1 MRTAT
6 VCSLSPVIRRHPVKT
21 LVVLL
26 LVMVAALTLA
36 YVKRTTV
43 PVPPTTQPKPGE
55 SLVVVGLGGLSWDD
69 VSAEDTPILWG
80 LLRDGSAAS
89 VSVKSLRLT
98 TCPTDGWAT
107 VSAGEAAGPDTTE
120 SRPQCTPLPSVA
132 GDATRGYRVIGFD
145 ALALASREAEFRAQL
160 GLLGDSFAADKTC
173 IQAVGPGAGLAAAT
187 SDGKVAK
194 YSPFQATTLV
204 SDLAQCPVSIV
215 DVGGIGSSDPN
226 PTRHLEKIN
235 GIERRIELV
244 MDAMPN
250 GADLVVV
257 GLADRD
263 QMERLRLLTA
273 SGPHY
278 APGLLASASTRL
290 VGVAQLSDITATILQ
305 RGGVEPLS
313 AIGGRALSVL
323 PSANNSEST
332 AAAKLTVLTDIDT
345 KADAMH
351 DVVAP
356 FLLIWLVGTALA
368 MLVLW
373 LVMRRARPWNRR
385 FTRARVLRLVRL
397 VGLVSAAMPAA
408 TFLANLVPWWRWSTN
423 TFVLVA
429 LLLVLVLAIS
439 SVLTLACLEGP
450 WSSSALGPLAAMSA
464 ITAGVIGIDL
474 LTGSLLQI
482 SSIFGL
488 QPLVGGRFYGMGN
501 VAFALYAAAVLLLC
515 AALAHALVRRNA
527 PRLAVFAVVV
537 VGGVALA
544 VDVLP
549 AWGADFGGPIAL
561 VPALGFLLMGVMGWR
576 TSVRNV
582 SVVLVVAG
590 LVVGLVCYLD
600 WRRPESER
608 SHPGRFLQTVID
620 GGAWDV
626 MSRKLW
632 ANISLA
638 VHLPVLLVIVLV
650 LMVLAVMIVLHPGV
664 LGTEPLRRLL
674 EEAPLMRRGLQSVI
688 IMAVIGFLTND
699 SGAAIPPVAAIF
711 TVPLVVSAVMHFLS
725 IEARNAPVR
734 RRRDRHHI

>member
-1 MRTAT
+1 M
-6 VCSLSPVIRRHPVKT
+6 IRRHPVKT

-36 YVKRTTV
+36 YVNRTTV
-43 PVPPTTQPKPGE
+43 PVPPTSQPKPGE

-120 SRPQCTPLPSVA
+120 SRPQCTPLPPVA
-132 GDATRGYRVIGFD
+132 GDATTGYRVIGFD
-145 ALALASREAEFRAQL
+145 ALATASREAEFRAQL
-160 GLLGDSFAADKTC
+160 GLLGDSFAAAKTC

-215 DVGGIGSSDPN
+215 DVGGISSTDPD

-250 GADLVVV
+250 GADLVVA

-263 QMERLRLLTA
+263 QQERLRLLTA

-278 APGLLASASTRL
+278 APGLLASASTRM
-290 VGVAQLSDITATILQ
+290 VGIAQLSDITATILQ
-305 RGGVEPLS
+305 RGGVEPQA
-313 AIGGRALSVL
+313 AIGGRALSVV

-423 TFVLVA
+423 TVVLVA
-429 LLLVLVLAIS
+429 VLLVLVLAIS
-439 SVLTLACLEGP
+439 SVLTLACLQGP

-474 LTGSLLQI
+474 LTGSHLQI

-515 AALAHALVRRNA
+515 AAIAHALVRRDS

-537 VGGVALA
+537 IGGVALA

-582 SVVLVVAG
+582 SLVLVVAG

-632 ANISLA
+632 ANVSLA
-638 VHLPVLLVIVLV
+638 VHLPVLLLV
-650 LMVLAVMIVLHPGV
+650 VVALLVVVVMIVLRPGI

-674 EEAPLMRRGLQSVI
+674 EEAPLMRRGLLSVI
-688 IMAVIGFLTND
+688 VMAVIGFLTND

>member
-313 AIGGRALSVL
+313 AIGGRALSVV

-711 TVPLVVSAVMHFLS
+711 TGPLVVSAVMHFLS

>member
-1 MRTAT
+1 M
-6 VCSLSPVIRRHPVKT
+6 IRRHPVKT

-26 LVMVAALTLA
+26 LVLVAALTLA

-55 SLVVVGLGGLSWDD
+55 SLVVVGLGGLAWDD

-107 VSAGEAAGPDTTE
+107 VSAGEAAGPDTSE
-120 SRPQCTPLPSVA
+120 ARPQCSPLPAITGSPEA
-132 GDATRGYRVIGFD
+132 GFRVTGFD
-145 ALALASREAEFRAQL
+145 ALATASREAEFRAQL
-160 GLLGDSFAADKTC
+160 GLLGASFSAGKTC
-173 IQAVGPGAGLAAAT
+173 IQAIGPGAGLAAAT
-187 SDGKVAK
+187 PDGKVAK

-215 DVGGIGSSDPN
+215 DVGGIDTTDPD
-226 PTRHLEKIN
+226 PTRHLERVN
-235 GIERRIELV
+235 GIERRIQLV

-250 GADLVVV
+250 GADLVVA

-263 QMERLRLLTA
+263 QQERLRLLTA

-290 VGVAQLSDITATILQ
+290 TGVAQLSDITATILQ
-305 RGGVEPLS
+305 RGGVEPTA
-313 AIGGRALSVL
+313 AIGGRALSVV

-332 AAAKLTVLTDIDT
+332 AASKLTVLTDIDT

-351 DVVAP
+351 RIVAP
-356 FLLIWLVGTALA
+356 FLVIWLVGTALL

-373 LVMRRARPWNRR
+373 LILRRSRPWNRR

-397 VGLVSAAMPAA
+397 IGLVSAAMPAA

-423 TFVLVA
+423 TVVLTGM
-429 LLLVLVLAIS
+429 LLVLVLVIS
-439 SVLTLACLEGP
+439 AVLSLACLEGP

-474 LTGSLLQI
+474 LTGSHLQI

-515 AALAHALVRRNA
+515 AALAHALVRRDA

-582 SVVLVVAG
+582 SIVLLVAG

-632 ANISLA
+632 ANLSLA
-638 VHLPVLLVIVLV
+638 VHLPVLLAIVVALMVVVVLV
-650 LMVLAVMIVLHPGV
+650 VLRPGIF
-664 LGTEPLRRLL
+664 GTEPLRRLL
-674 EEAPLMRRGLQSVI
+674 EEAPIMRRGLLSVI
-688 IMAVIGFLTND
+688 VMAVIGFLTND

-725 IEARNAPVR
+725 IEARKAPVR
-734 RRRDRHHI
+734 RRRDRHHL

>member
-1 MRTAT
+1 M
-6 VCSLSPVIRRHPVKT
+6 IRRHPVKT

-43 PVPPTTQPKPGE
+43 PVPPTSQPKPGE

-132 GDATRGYRVIGFD
+132 GDATTGYRVIGFD
-145 ALALASREAEFRAQL
+145 ALAAASREAEFRAQL
-160 GLLGDSFAADKTC
+160 GLLGDSFAAAKTC

-187 SDGKVAK
+187 GDGKVAK

-215 DVGGIGSSDPN
+215 DVGGISSTDPN
-226 PTRHLEKIN
+226 PTRHLEQIN

-250 GADLVVV
+250 GADLVVA

-263 QMERLRLLTA
+263 QQERLRLLTA

-278 APGLLASASTRL
+278 APGLLASASTRM
-290 VGVAQLSDITATILQ
+290 VGIAQLSDITATILQ
-305 RGGVEPLS
+305 RGGVEPQA
-313 AIGGRALSVL
+313 AIGGRALSVV

-368 MLVLW
+368 MGVLW

-423 TFVLVA
+423 TVVLVA
-429 LLLVLVLAIS
+429 VLLVLVLAIS
-439 SVLTLACLEGP
+439 SVLTLACLQGP

-474 LTGSLLQI
+474 LTGSHLQI

-515 AALAHALVRRNA
+515 AAIAHALVRRDS

-537 VGGVALA
+537 IGGVALA

-582 SVVLVVAG
+582 SIVLLVAG

-632 ANISLA
+632 ANVSLA
-638 VHLPVLLVIVLV
+638 VHLPVLLLV
-650 LMVLAVMIVLHPGV
+650 VVALMVVVVMIVLRPGI

-674 EEAPLMRRGLQSVI
+674 EEAPLMRRGLLSVI
-688 IMAVIGFLTND
+688 VMAVIGFLTND

>member
-1 MRTAT
+1 M
-6 VCSLSPVIRRHPVKT
+6 IRRHPVKT

-26 LVMVAALTLA
+26 LALVAALTLA
-36 YVKRTTV
+36 YAGRTTV
-43 PVPPTTQPKPGE
+43 PVPPTAQPQPGQ

-69 VSAEDTPILWG
+69 VSAKDTPILWG

-107 VSAGEAAGPDTTE
+107 VSAGEAAGPDTAE
-120 SRPQCTPLPSVA
+120 ARPQCSPLPSVT
-132 GDATRGYRVIGFD
+132 GDAAFGFRVSGFS
-145 ALALASREAEFRAQL
+145 ALATASREAEFRARL
-160 GLLGDSFAADKTC
+160 GLLGDSFAAQKTC
-173 IQAVGPGAGLAAAT
+173 IQAIGPGAALAAAT
-187 SDGKVAK
+187 SDGTVAK
-194 YSPFQATTLV
+194 YKPFQATTLV

-215 DVGGIGSSDPN
+215 DVGGIDRTDPN
-226 PTRHLEKIN
+226 PTRHLERIN
-235 GIERRIELV
+235 GLERRIEFV
-244 MDAMPN
+244 MDAMPS
-250 GADLVVV
+250 GADLVVA

-263 QMERLRLLTA
+263 QQERLRLLTA

-278 APGLLASASTRL
+278 GPGLLASASTRL
-290 VGVAQLSDITATILQ
+290 TGVAQLSDITATILQ
-305 RGGVEPLS
+305 RAGVEAKS
-313 AIGGRALSVL
+313 EIGGRALGVV

-332 AAAKLTVLTDIDT
+332 AASKLTALTDIDT

-351 DVVAP
+351 RIVAP
-356 FLLIWLVGTALA
+356 FLILWLAGTVLA

-373 LVMRRARPWNRR
+373 LVVRRARPWNRR
-385 FTRARVLRLVRL
+385 FTRARVLRLARL
-397 VGLVSAAMPAA
+397 VGLVAAAMPAA
-408 TFLANLVPWWRWSTN
+408 TFLANLLPWWRASTN
-423 TFVLVA
+423 TVALVA
-429 LLLVLVLAIS
+429 MLLVLVLVIS
-439 SVLTLACLEGP
+439 ALLSLSCLKGP

-474 LTGSLLQI
+474 LTGSRLQI

-527 PRLAVFAVVV
+527 PRLAVLAVVT

-561 VPALGFLLMGVMGWR
+561 VPALGFLLMGVVGWR

-582 SVVLVVAG
+582 SVVLLVAG

-600 WRRPESER
+600 WRRPEAER
-608 SHPGRFLQTVID
+608 SHPGRFLQTVLD

-626 MSRKLW
+626 VSRKLW
-632 ANISLA
+632 ANVSLS
-638 VHLPVLLVIVLV
+638 VHLPVLLVLVVALMVVAVIIVLR
-650 LMVLAVMIVLHPGV
+650 PGTF
-664 LGTEPLRRLL
+664 GTEPLRRLL
-674 EEAPLMRRGLQSVI
+674 EEAPIMRRGLLSVI
-688 IMAVIGFLTND
+688 VMAVIGFLTND

-734 RRRDRHHI
+734 RRRDRHL

>member
-1 MRTAT
+1 M
-6 VCSLSPVIRRHPVKT
+6 
-21 LVVLL
+21 
-26 LVMVAALTLA
+26 
-36 YVKRTTV
+36 
-43 PVPPTTQPKPGE
+43 PPTTQPQPGQ

-69 VSAEDTPILWG
+69 VSAEDTPTLWG

-120 SRPQCTPLPSVA
+120 ARPQCSPLPSVA
-132 GDATRGYRVIGFD
+132 GDAASGFRVSGFG
-145 ALALASREAEFRAQL
+145 ALATASREAEFRAQL
-160 GLLGDSFAADKTC
+160 GLLGDSFAAQKTC
-173 IQAVGPGAGLAAAT
+173 IQAVGPGAALAAAT

-215 DVGGIGSSDPN
+215 DVGGIDATDPD
-226 PTRHLEKIN
+226 PTRHLERIN
-235 GIERRIELV
+235 GLERRIEFV
-244 MDAMPN
+244 MDAMPS
-250 GADLVVV
+250 GADLVVA

-263 QMERLRLLTA
+263 QQERLRLLTA

-278 APGLLASASTRL
+278 GPGLLASASTRL
-290 VGVAQLSDITATILQ
+290 TGVAQLSDITATILQ
-305 RGGVEPLS
+305 RGGVEAKS
-313 AIGGRALSVL
+313 EIGGRALSVV

-332 AAAKLTVLTDIDT
+332 AASKLTG
-345 KADAMH
+345 AHRHRHQGRRDAPH
-351 DVVAP
+351 RRALPHPLARRHRPRHARPVAGRPTGPTVEPAVHPGARAAPGAARGARLGGDARRHLPGEPRAVVAG
-356 FLLIWLVGTALA
+356 VDEH
-368 MLVLW
+368 
-373 LVMRRARPWNRR
+373 RRARRDAPRP
-385 FTRARVLRLVRL
+385 RARR
-397 VGLVSAAMPAA
+397 SARCSA
-408 TFLANLVPWWRWSTN
+408 
-423 TFVLVA
+423 
-429 LLLVLVLAIS
+429 
-439 SVLTLACLEGP
+439 LACLKGP

-474 LTGSLLQI
+474 LTGSRLQI

-515 AALAHALVRRNA
+515 AALAHALVRRDA

-561 VPALGFLLMGVMGWR
+561 VPALGFLLMGVVGWR

-582 SVVLVVAG
+582 SIVLLVAG

-600 WRRPESER
+600 WRRPEAER

-632 ANISLA
+632 ANVSLS
-638 VHLPVLLVIVLV
+638 VHLPVLLVLVVALMVVAVIIVLR
-650 LMVLAVMIVLHPGV
+650 PGTF
-664 LGTEPLRRLL
+664 GTEPLRRLL
-674 EEAPLMRRGLQSVI
+674 EEAPIMRRGLLSVI
-688 IMAVIGFLTND
+688 VMAVIGFLTND

-734 RRRDRHHI
+734 RRRDRHL

>member
-1 MRTAT
+1 
-6 VCSLSPVIRRHPVKT
+6 VIRRHPVKT

-43 PVPPTTQPKPGE
+43 PVPPTSQPKPGE

-132 GDATRGYRVIGFD
+132 GDATTGYRVIGFD
-145 ALALASREAEFRAQL
+145 ALAAASREAEFRAQL
-160 GLLGDSFAADKTC
+160 GLLGDSFAAAKTC

-187 SDGKVAK
+187 GDGKVAK

-215 DVGGIGSSDPN
+215 DVGGISSTDPN
-226 PTRHLEKIN
+226 PTRHLEQIN

-250 GADLVVV
+250 GADLVVA

-263 QMERLRLLTA
+263 QQERLRLLTA

-278 APGLLASASTRL
+278 APGLLASASTRM
-290 VGVAQLSDITATILQ
+290 VGIAQLSDITATILQ
-305 RGGVEPLS
+305 RGGVEPQA
-313 AIGGRALSVL
+313 AIGGRALSVV

-368 MLVLW
+368 MVVLW

-423 TFVLVA
+423 TVVLVA
-429 LLLVLVLAIS
+429 VLLVLVLAIS
-439 SVLTLACLEGP
+439 SVLTLACLQGP

-474 LTGSLLQI
+474 LTGSHLQI

-515 AALAHALVRRNA
+515 AAIAHALVRRDS

-537 VGGVALA
+537 IGGVALA

-582 SVVLVVAG
+582 SIVLLVAG

-632 ANISLA
+632 ANVSLS
-638 VHLPVLLVIVLV
+638 VHLPVLLLV
-650 LMVLAVMIVLHPGV
+650 VVALMVVVVMIVLRPGI

-674 EEAPLMRRGLQSVI
+674 EEAPLMRRGLLSVI
-688 IMAVIGFLTND
+688 VMAVIGFLTND

>member
-1 MRTAT
+1 M
-6 VCSLSPVIRRHPVKT
+6 IRRHPVKT

-43 PVPPTTQPKPGE
+43 PVPPTTQPEPGE

-120 SRPQCTPLPSVA
+120 SRPQCTPLPPVA
-132 GDATRGYRVIGFD
+132 GDATAGYRVIGFD
-145 ALALASREAEFRAQL
+145 ALAAASREAEFRAQL
-160 GLLGDSFAADKTC
+160 GLLGDSFAAAKTC

-215 DVGGIGSSDPN
+215 DVGGISSTDPN

-250 GADLVVV
+250 GADLVVA

-263 QMERLRLLTA
+263 QQERLRLLTA

-278 APGLLASASTRL
+278 APGLLASASTRM
-290 VGVAQLSDITATILQ
+290 VGIAQLSDITATILQ
-305 RGGVEPLS
+305 RGGVEPQA
-313 AIGGRALSVL
+313 AIGGRALSVV

-423 TFVLVA
+423 TVVLVA

-439 SVLTLACLEGP
+439 SVLTLACLQGP

-474 LTGSLLQI
+474 LTGSHLQI

-515 AALAHALVRRNA
+515 AALAHALVRRDA

-582 SVVLVVAG
+582 SIVLAVAG

-600 WRRPESER
+600 WRRPESDR

-632 ANISLA
+632 ANVTLA
-638 VHLPVLLVIVLV
+638 VHLPVLLVIVV
-650 LMVLAVMIVLHPGV
+650 ALMVVVVMIVLRPGI

-674 EEAPLMRRGLQSVI
+674 EEAPLMRRGLLSVI

>member
-1 MRTAT
+1 M
-6 VCSLSPVIRRHPVKT
+6 IRRHPVKT

-26 LVMVAALTLA
+26 LVMVAGLSLA
-36 YVKRTTV
+36 YVNRTTV

-69 VSAEDTPILWG
+69 VSAKDTPTLWG

-107 VSAGEAAGPDTTE
+107 VSAGEAAGPDTSE
-120 SRPQCTPLPSVA
+120 ARPSCASLPSVA
-132 GDATRGYRVIGFD
+132 GDATSGGRVIGFD
-145 ALALASREAEFRAQL
+145 ELATASREAEFRARL
-160 GLLGDSFAADKTC
+160 GLLGDSFAAGKTC
-173 IQAVGPGAGLAAAT
+173 IQAIGPGAGLAAAT

-194 YSPFQATTLV
+194 YSLFQATTLV

-215 DVGGIGSSDPN
+215 DVGGLDATDPDR
-226 PTRHLEKIN
+226 TRHIEKIN
-235 GIERRIELV
+235 SIERRVEQVI
-244 MDAMPN
+244 DAMPN
-250 GADLVVV
+250 GADLLVV

-263 QMERLRLLTA
+263 QQERLRLLTA

-278 APGLLASASTRL
+278 GPGLLASASTRL
-290 VGVAQLSDITATILQ
+290 TGVAQLSDVTATILQ
-305 RGGVEPLS
+305 RGGVNPVA
-313 AIGGRALSVL
+313 AIGGRALSVV

-332 AAAKLTVLTDIDT
+332 AASKLTVLTDIDT

-351 DVVAP
+351 RIVAP
-356 FLLIWLVGTALA
+356 FLVIWLAGTALA
-368 MLVLW
+368 LLVLW
-373 LVMRRARPWNRR
+373 VVVRRARPWNRR
-385 FTRARVLRLVRL
+385 LTRARVLRMVRL
-397 VGLVSAAMPAA
+397 VGLLSAAMPAA
-408 TFLANLVPWWRWSTN
+408 TFLANLIPWWRWSTD
-423 TFVLVA
+423 TIVLAVMLFVLVFVISA
-429 LLLVLVLAIS
+429 AITLV
-439 SVLTLACLEGP
+439 CLRGP

-464 ITAGVIGIDL
+464 VTAGVIGVDL
-474 LTGSLLQI
+474 LTGSHLQI

-501 VAFALYAAAVLLLC
+501 VAFALYAAAVLMLC

-527 PRLAVFAVVV
+527 PRLAVFAMVV

-576 TSVRNV
+576 TSARNV
-582 SVVLVVAG
+582 LIVLVAAG

-626 MSRKLW
+626 MSRKFL
-632 ANISLA
+632 ANVSLA
-638 VHLPVLLVIVLV
+638 IHLPVLLFLSAVLMAVVVVIVWR
-650 LMVLAVMIVLHPGV
+650 PGA
-664 LGTEPLRRLL
+664 LGTEPLKRLL
-674 EEAPLMRRGLQSVI
+674 AEAPLMHRGLWSI
-688 IMAVIGFLTND
+688 IVMAAIGFLTND

-734 RRRDRHHI
+734 RRRDRHHL

>member
-1 MRTAT
+1 M
-6 VCSLSPVIRRHPVKT
+6 IRRHPVKT

-43 PVPPTTQPKPGE
+43 PVPPTTAPKPGE

-80 LLRDGSAAS
+80 LLRDGSAGS

-120 SRPQCTPLPSVA
+120 SRPQCTPLPPVA
-132 GDATRGYRVIGFD
+132 GDATTGYRVIGFD
-145 ALALASREAEFRAQL
+145 ALAAASREAEFRAQL

-215 DVGGIGSSDPN
+215 DVGGIDSTDPN

-250 GADLVVV
+250 GADLVVA

-263 QMERLRLLTA
+263 QQERLRLLTA

-305 RGGVEPLS
+305 RGGVEPQS
-313 AIGGRALSVL
+313 AIGGRALSVV

-368 MLVLW
+368 MVVLW

-385 FTRARVLRLVRL
+385 FTRARVLRMVRL

-429 LLLVLVLAIS
+429 VLFVLVLAIS
-439 SVLTLACLEGP
+439 SALTLGCLKGP

-464 ITAGVIGIDL
+464 VTAGVIGTDL
-474 LTGSLLQI
+474 LTGSHLQI

-515 AALAHALVRRNA
+515 AAIAHALVRRDS

-537 VGGVALA
+537 IGGVALA

-561 VPALGFLLMGVMGWR
+561 VPALGFLLMGVMGWK

-582 SVVLVVAG
+582 SIVFLVAG

-626 MSRKLW
+626 MSRKLG

-638 VHLPVLLVIVLV
+638 LHLPVLLVIVVV
-650 LMVLAVMIVLHPGV
+650 LMVLAVMIVLRPGI

-674 EEAPLMRRGLQSVI
+674 EEAPLMRRGLLSVI
-688 IMAVIGFLTND
+688 VMAVIGFLTND

>member
-1 MRTAT
+1 M
-6 VCSLSPVIRRHPVKT
+6 IRRHPVKT

-26 LVMVAALTLA
+26 LVLVAALTLA

-107 VSAGEAAGPDTTE
+107 VSAGEAAGPDTSE
-120 SRPQCTPLPSVA
+120 ARPQCAPLPTIA
-132 GDATRGYRVIGFD
+132 GSAQAGFRVIGFD
-145 ALALASREAEFRAQL
+145 ALATASREAEFRAQL
-160 GLLGDSFAADKTC
+160 GLLGDSFAAAKTC
-173 IQAVGPGAGLAAAT
+173 IQAIGPGAGLAAAT

-194 YSPFQATTLV
+194 YSPFQATTLLA
-204 SDLAQCPVSIV
+204 DLAQCPVSIV
-215 DVGGIGSSDPN
+215 DVGGISSTDPD
-226 PTRHLEKIN
+226 PTRHLEQIN

-250 GADLVVV
+250 GADLVVA

-263 QMERLRLLTA
+263 QQERLRLLTA

-278 APGLLASASTRL
+278 APGLLASASTRM
-290 VGVAQLSDITATILQ
+290 VGIAQLSDITATVLQ
-305 RGGVEPLS
+305 RGGVEPQA
-313 AIGGRALSVL
+313 AIGGRALSVV

-356 FLLIWLVGTALA
+356 FLIIWLVGTALT

-373 LVMRRARPWNRR
+373 VILRRSRPWNRR
-385 FTRARVLRLVRL
+385 FTRARVLRMVRL
-397 VGLVSAAMPAA
+397 IGLVSAAMPAA

-423 TFVLVA
+423 TVVLVA
-429 LLLVLVLAIS
+429 VLLALVLVIS
-439 SVLTLACLEGP
+439 SVLTLACLKGP

-474 LTGSLLQI
+474 LTGSHLQI

-515 AALAHALVRRNA
+515 AALAHALVRRDS

-582 SVVLVVAG
+582 SIVLLVAG

-632 ANISLA
+632 ANVSLS
-638 VHLPVLLVIVLV
+638 VHLPVLLAIVVALMVVFVLV
-650 LMVLAVMIVLHPGV
+650 VLRPGIF
-664 LGTEPLRRLL
+664 GTEPLRRLL
-674 EEAPLMRRGLQSVI
+674 EEAPLMRRGLLSVI
-688 IMAVIGFLTND
+688 VMAVIGFLTND

-725 IEARNAPVR
+725 IEARKAPVR
-734 RRRDRHHI
+734 RRRDRHHL

>member
-1 MRTAT
+1 M
-6 VCSLSPVIRRHPVKT
+6 IRRHPVKT

-43 PVPPTTQPKPGE
+43 PVPPTSQPKPGE

-120 SRPQCTPLPSVA
+120 SRPQCTPLPPVA
-132 GDATRGYRVIGFD
+132 GDATTGYRVIGFD
-145 ALALASREAEFRAQL
+145 ALAAASREAEFRAQL
-160 GLLGDSFAADKTC
+160 GLLGDSFAAAKTC

-187 SDGKVAK
+187 GDGKVAK

-215 DVGGIGSSDPN
+215 DVGGISSTDPN
-226 PTRHLEKIN
+226 PTRHLEQIN

-250 GADLVVV
+250 GADLVVA

-263 QMERLRLLTA
+263 QQERLRLLTA

-278 APGLLASASTRL
+278 APGLLASASTRM
-290 VGVAQLSDITATILQ
+290 VGIAQLSDITATILQ
-305 RGGVEPLS
+305 RGGVEPQA
-313 AIGGRALSVL
+313 AIGGRALSVV

-423 TFVLVA
+423 TVVLVA
-429 LLLVLVLAIS
+429 VLLVLVLAIS
-439 SVLTLACLEGP
+439 SVLTLACLQGP

-474 LTGSLLQI
+474 LTGSHLQI

-515 AALAHALVRRNA
+515 AAIAHALVRRDS

-537 VGGVALA
+537 IGGVALA

-582 SVVLVVAG
+582 SIVLLVAG

-632 ANISLA
+632 ANVSLA
-638 VHLPVLLVIVLV
+638 VHLPVLLLV
-650 LMVLAVMIVLHPGV
+650 VVALMVVVVMIVLRPGI

-674 EEAPLMRRGLQSVI
+674 EEAPLMRRGLLSVI
-688 IMAVIGFLTND
+688 VMAVIGFLTND

>member
-1 MRTAT
+1 
-6 VCSLSPVIRRHPVKT
+6 VIRRHPVKT

-26 LVMVAALTLA
+26 LVMVAGLSLA
-36 YVKRTTV
+36 YVNRTTV
-43 PVPPTTQPKPGE
+43 PVPSTTQPKPGE

-69 VSAEDTPILWG
+69 VSAKDTPTLWG

-107 VSAGEAAGPDTTE
+107 VAAGEAAGPDT
-120 SRPQCTPLPSVA
+120 SDARPTCLSLPSVT
-132 GDATRGYRVIGFD
+132 GDAASGFRVIGYD
-145 ALALASREAEFRAQL
+145 ELARASREAEFRAQL
-160 GLLGDSFAADKTC
+160 GMLGDSFAKARTC

-215 DVGGIGSSDPN
+215 DVGSIDATDPDH
-226 PTRHLEKIN
+226 TRHVEKIN
-235 GIERRIELV
+235 GIERRLEQVI
-244 MDAMPN
+244 DAMPN
-250 GADLVVV
+250 GADLLVV

-263 QMERLRLLTA
+263 QQERLRLLTA
-273 SGPHY
+273 TGPHY
-278 APGLLASASTRL
+278 GPGLLASASTRL
-290 VGVAQLSDITATILQ
+290 NGVAQLSDITATILQ
-305 RGGVEPLS
+305 RGGVDPVA
-313 AIGGRALSVL
+313 AIGGRALSVV

-332 AAAKLTVLTDIDT
+332 AASKLTVLTDIDT

-351 DVVAP
+351 RIVAP
-356 FLLIWLVGTALA
+356 FLLIWLAGTALA
-368 MLVLW
+368 LLVLW
-373 LVMRRARPWNRR
+373 VVMRRARPWNRR

-397 VGLVSAAMPAA
+397 VGLLSAAMPAA
-408 TFLANLVPWWRWSTN
+408 TFLANLVPWWRWSTD
-423 TFVLVA
+423 TILLAVM
-429 LLLVLVLAIS
+429 LLVLVLLISAAI
-439 SVLTLACLEGP
+439 TLVCLRGP

-464 ITAGVIGIDL
+464 VTAGVIGIDL
-474 LTGSLLQI
+474 LSGSHLQI

-501 VAFALYAAAVLLLC
+501 VAFALYAAAVLMLC

-527 PRLAVFAVVV
+527 PRLAVFAMVV

-576 TSVRNV
+576 TSARNV
-582 SVVLVVAG
+582 LLVLLAAG

-626 MSRKLW
+626 MSRKFL
-632 ANISLA
+632 ANVSLA
-638 VHLPVLLVIVLV
+638 VHLPVLLAVAALLLAIVFVVV
-650 LMVLAVMIVLHPGV
+650 LRPGAF
-664 LGTEPLRRLL
+664 GTEPLKRLL
-674 EEAPLMRRGLQSVI
+674 AEAPLMHRGLWAI
-688 IMAVIGFLTND
+688 IVMAVIGFLTND

>member
-1 MRTAT
+1 
-6 VCSLSPVIRRHPVKT
+6 VIRRHPVKT

-36 YVKRTTV
+36 YVNRPMV
-43 PVPPTTQPKPGE
+43 PVPPTSQPKPGE

-120 SRPQCTPLPSVA
+120 SRPQCTPLPPVA
-132 GDATRGYRVIGFD
+132 GDATTGYRVVGFD
-145 ALALASREAEFRAQL
+145 ALATASREAEFRAQL
-160 GLLGDSFAADKTC
+160 GLLGDSFAAAKTC

-187 SDGKVAK
+187 GDGKVAK

-215 DVGGIGSSDPN
+215 DVGGIGSTDPD

-250 GADLVVV
+250 GADLVVA

-263 QMERLRLLTA
+263 QQERLRLLTA

-278 APGLLASASTRL
+278 APGLLASASTRML
-290 VGVAQLSDITATILQ
+290 GIAQLSDITATILQ
-305 RGGVEPLS
+305 RGGVEPKA
-313 AIGGRALSVL
+313 AIGGRALSVV

-368 MLVLW
+368 MFVLW
-373 LVMRRARPWNRR
+373 LVLHRSRPWNRR

-423 TFVLVA
+423 TVVLVIV
-429 LLLVLVLAIS
+429 LLVLVLAIGS
-439 SVLTLACLEGP
+439 ALSLACLRGP

-464 ITAGVIGIDL
+464 VTAGVIGIDL
-474 LTGSLLQI
+474 LTGSHLQI

-515 AALAHALVRRNA
+515 AALAHALVRRDA
-527 PRLAVFAVVV
+527 PRLAVVAVVV

-582 SVVLVVAG
+582 SIVLLVAA

-632 ANISLA
+632 ANISLS
-638 VHLPVLLVIVLV
+638 VHLPLLLLVVVGLLV
-650 LMVLAVMIVLHPGV
+650 VVVMIVLRPGI

-674 EEAPLMRRGLQSVI
+674 EEAPLMRRGLLSVI
-688 IMAVIGFLTND
+688 VMAVIGFLTND

-711 TVPLVVSAVMHFLS
+711 TVPLVVSAVMHFLA

-734 RRRDRHHI
+734 RRRDRHHL

>member
-1 MRTAT
+1 M
-6 VCSLSPVIRRHPVKT
+6 IRRHPVKT

-43 PVPPTTQPKPGE
+43 PVPPTSQPKPGE

-132 GDATRGYRVIGFD
+132 GDATTGYRVIGFD
-145 ALALASREAEFRAQL
+145 ALAAASREAEFRAQL
-160 GLLGDSFAADKTC
+160 GLLGDSFAAAKTC

-187 SDGKVAK
+187 GDGKVAK

-215 DVGGIGSSDPN
+215 DVGGISSTDPN
-226 PTRHLEKIN
+226 PTRHLEQIN

-250 GADLVVV
+250 GADLVVA

-263 QMERLRLLTA
+263 QQERLRLLTA

-278 APGLLASASTRL
+278 APGLLASASTRM
-290 VGVAQLSDITATILQ
+290 VGIAQLSDITATILQ
-305 RGGVEPLS
+305 RGGVEPQA
-313 AIGGRALSVL
+313 AIGGRALSVV

-368 MLVLW
+368 MVVLW

-423 TFVLVA
+423 TVVLVA
-429 LLLVLVLAIS
+429 VLLVLVLAIS
-439 SVLTLACLEGP
+439 SVLTLACLQGP

-474 LTGSLLQI
+474 LTGSHLQI

-515 AALAHALVRRNA
+515 AAIAHALVRRDS

-537 VGGVALA
+537 IGGVALA

-582 SVVLVVAG
+582 SIVLLVAG

-632 ANISLA
+632 ANVSLS
-638 VHLPVLLVIVLV
+638 VHLPVLLLV
-650 LMVLAVMIVLHPGV
+650 VVALMVVVVMIVLRPGI

-674 EEAPLMRRGLQSVI
+674 EEAPLMRRGLLSVI
-688 IMAVIGFLTND
+688 VMAVIGFLTND

>member
-1 MRTAT
+1 
-6 VCSLSPVIRRHPVKT
+6 
-21 LVVLL
+21 
-26 LVMVAALTLA
+26 MVAALTLA

-43 PVPPTTQPKPGE
+43 PVPPTSQPKPGE
-55 SLVVVGLGGLSWDD
+55 SLVVVGLGGLSWDA

-80 LLRDGSAAS
+80 LLRDGSSAS

-120 SRPQCTPLPSVA
+120 ARPQCSPLPSVT
-132 GDATRGYRVIGFD
+132 GDAASGFRVGGFG
-145 ALALASREAEFRAQL
+145 ALATASREAEFRAQL
-160 GLLGDSFAADKTC
+160 GLLGNSFAARKTC
-173 IQAVGPGAGLAAAT
+173 IQAIGPGAALAAAT

-215 DVGGIGSSDPN
+215 DVGGIDTTDPD
-226 PTRHLEKIN
+226 PTRHLERIN
-235 GIERRIELV
+235 GLERRIEFV
-244 MDAMPN
+244 MDAMPS
-250 GADLVVV
+250 GADLVVA

-263 QMERLRLLTA
+263 QQERLRLLTA

-278 APGLLASASTRL
+278 GPGLLASASTRL
-290 VGVAQLSDITATILQ
+290 TGVAQLSDITATILQ
-305 RGGVEPLS
+305 RGGVEPKS
-313 AIGGRALSVL
+313 EIGGRALSVV
-323 PSANNSEST
+323 PSANNSESS
-332 AAAKLTVLTDIDT
+332 AASKLTALTDIDT

-351 DVVAP
+351 RIVAP
-356 FLLIWLVGTALA
+356 FLILWLAGTVVA
-368 MLVLW
+368 MLVL
-373 LVMRRARPWNRR
+373 
-385 FTRARVLRLVRL
+385 
-397 VGLVSAAMPAA
+397 
-408 TFLANLVPWWRWSTN
+408 
-423 TFVLVA
+423 
-429 LLLVLVLAIS
+429 LVLVVSALLA
-439 SVLTLACLEGP
+439 LACLKGP

-474 LTGSLLQI
+474 LTGSRLQI

-515 AALAHALVRRNA
+515 AAIAHALVRRDS
-527 PRLAVFAVVV
+527 PRLAVVVI
-537 VGGVALA
+537 GGVALA

-576 TSVRNV
+576 TSVRNL
-582 SVVLVVAG
+582 SIVLLVAG

-638 VHLPVLLVIVLV
+638 VHLPVLLVIVVV
-650 LMVLAVMIVLHPGV
+650 LMVLAVMIVLRPGI

-674 EEAPLMRRGLQSVI
+674 EEAPLMRRGLLSVI
-688 IMAVIGFLTND
+688 VMAVIGFLTND
-699 SGAAIPPVAAIF
+699 SGAAIPPVAPIF

>member
-1 MRTAT
+1 M
-6 VCSLSPVIRRHPVKT
+6 IRRHPVKT

-26 LVMVAALTLA
+26 LVMVAGLSLA
-36 YVKRTTV
+36 YANRTTV
-43 PVPPTTQPKPGE
+43 AVPPTTQPKPGE

-69 VSAEDTPILWG
+69 VSPEDTPTLWG

-107 VSAGEAAGPDTTE
+107 VSAGEAAGPDTSE
-120 SRPQCTPLPSVA
+120 SRPTCAPLPSVA
-132 GDATRGYRVIGFD
+132 GDAASGYRVIGFD
-145 ALALASREAEFRAQL
+145 ELATASREAEFRARL
-160 GLLGDSFAADKTC
+160 GMLGDSFAAGKTC
-173 IQAVGPGAGLAAAT
+173 IQAIGPGAGLAAAT

-194 YSPFQATTLV
+194 FAQFQTTTLV

-215 DVGGIGSSDPN
+215 DVGGISASDPDR
-226 PTRHLEKIN
+226 TRHIEKIN
-235 GIERRIELV
+235 GVERRIDQV
-244 MDAMPN
+244 IDAMPN
-250 GADLVVV
+250 GADLLVV

-263 QMERLRLLTA
+263 QQERLRLLAAT
-273 SGPHY
+273 GPHY
-278 APGLLASASTRL
+278 GPGLLASASTRL
-290 VGVAQLSDITATILQ
+290 TGVAQLSDITATILQ
-305 RGGVEPLS
+305 RGGVDPTA
-313 AIGGRALSVL
+313 AIGGRALSVV

-332 AAAKLTVLTDIDT
+332 AASKLTVLTDIDT

-351 DVVAP
+351 RIVAP
-356 FLLIWLVGTALA
+356 FLIIWLAGTALA
-368 MLVLW
+368 LLVLW

-385 FTRARVLRLVRL
+385 FTRARVLRMVRL
-397 VGLVSAAMPAA
+397 VGLLAAAMPAA
-408 TFLANLVPWWRWSTN
+408 TFLANLVPWWRWSTD
-423 TFVLVA
+423 TTLLVIMLFVLV
-429 LLLVLVLAIS
+429 LVIS
-439 SVLTLACLEGP
+439 AGITLACLQGP
-450 WSSSALGPLAAMSA
+450 WSSSALGPLGAMSA
-464 ITAGVIGIDL
+464 VTAGVIAIDL
-474 LTGSLLQI
+474 LTGSHLQI

-576 TSVRNV
+576 TSVR
-582 SVVLVVAG
+582 SVAIVLLAAG

-600 WRRPESER
+600 WRRPESDR

-626 MSRKLW
+626 MSRKFM
-632 ANISLA
+632 ANVSLA
-638 VHLPVLLVIVLV
+638 IHMPVLLAIVVALLAVVVLV
-650 LMVLAVMIVLHPGV
+650 VVRPGV

-674 EEAPLMRRGLQSVI
+674 EEAPLMHRGLLSVI
-688 IMAVIGFLTND
+688 VMAAIGFLTND

-711 TVPLVVSAVMHFLS
+711 TVPLVLSAVMHFLS

>member
-1 MRTAT
+1 M
-6 VCSLSPVIRRHPVKT
+6 IRRHPVKT

-43 PVPPTTQPKPGE
+43 PVPPTSQPKPGE

-132 GDATRGYRVIGFD
+132 GDATTGYRVIGFD
-145 ALALASREAEFRAQL
+145 ALAAASREAEFRAQL
-160 GLLGDSFAADKTC
+160 GLLGDSFAAAKTC

-187 SDGKVAK
+187 GDGKVAK

-215 DVGGIGSSDPN
+215 DVGGISSTDPN
-226 PTRHLEKIN
+226 PTRHLEQIN

-250 GADLVVV
+250 GADLVVA

-263 QMERLRLLTA
+263 QQERLRLLTA

-278 APGLLASASTRL
+278 APGLLASASTRM
-290 VGVAQLSDITATILQ
+290 VGIAQLSDITATILQ
-305 RGGVEPLS
+305 RGGVEPQA
-313 AIGGRALSVL
+313 AIGGRALSVV

-368 MLVLW
+368 MVVLW

-423 TFVLVA
+423 TVVLVA
-429 LLLVLVLAIS
+429 VLLVLVLAIS
-439 SVLTLACLEGP
+439 SVLTLACLQGP

-474 LTGSLLQI
+474 LTGSHLQI

-515 AALAHALVRRNA
+515 AAIAHALVRRDS

-537 VGGVALA
+537 IGGVALA

-582 SVVLVVAG
+582 SIVLLVAG

-632 ANISLA
+632 ANVSLA
-638 VHLPVLLVIVLV
+638 VHLPVLLLV
-650 LMVLAVMIVLHPGV
+650 VVALMVVVVMIVLRPGI

-674 EEAPLMRRGLQSVI
+674 EEAPLMRRGLLSVI
-688 IMAVIGFLTND
+688 VMAVIGFLTND

>member
-1 MRTAT
+1 
-6 VCSLSPVIRRHPVKT
+6 VIRRHPVKT

-26 LVMVAALTLA
+26 LVLVAALTLA

-107 VSAGEAAGPDTTE
+107 VSAGEAAGPDTSE
-120 SRPQCTPLPSVA
+120 ARPQCAPLPTIA
-132 GDATRGYRVIGFD
+132 GSAQAGFRVIGFD
-145 ALALASREAEFRAQL
+145 ALATASREAEFRAQL
-160 GLLGDSFAADKTC
+160 GLLGDSFAAAKTC
-173 IQAVGPGAGLAAAT
+173 IQAIGPGAGLAAAT

-204 SDLAQCPVSIV
+204 ADLAQCPVSIV
-215 DVGGIGSSDPN
+215 DVGGISSTDPN
-226 PTRHLEKIN
+226 PTRHLEQIN

-250 GADLVVV
+250 GADLVVA

-263 QMERLRLLTA
+263 QQERLRLLTA

-278 APGLLASASTRL
+278 APGLLASASTRM
-290 VGVAQLSDITATILQ
+290 VGIAQLSDITATVLQ
-305 RGGVEPLS
+305 RGGVEPQA
-313 AIGGRALSVL
+313 AIGGRALSVV

-356 FLLIWLVGTALA
+356 FLIIWLVGTALT

-373 LVMRRARPWNRR
+373 VILRRSRPWNRR
-385 FTRARVLRLVRL
+385 FTRARVLRMVRL
-397 VGLVSAAMPAA
+397 IGLVSAAMPAA

-423 TFVLVA
+423 TVVLVA
-429 LLLVLVLAIS
+429 VLLALVLVIS
-439 SVLTLACLEGP
+439 SVLTLACLKGP

-474 LTGSLLQI
+474 LTGSHLQI

-515 AALAHALVRRNA
+515 AALAHALVRRDS

-582 SVVLVVAG
+582 SIVLLVAG

-632 ANISLA
+632 ANVSLS
-638 VHLPVLLVIVLV
+638 VHLPVLLAIVV
-650 LMVLAVMIVLHPGV
+650 ALMVLFVLVVLRPGIF
-664 LGTEPLRRLL
+664 GTEPLRRLL
-674 EEAPLMRRGLQSVI
+674 EEAPLMRRGLLSVI
-688 IMAVIGFLTND
+688 VMAVIGFLTND

-725 IEARNAPVR
+725 IEARKAPVR
-734 RRRDRHHI
+734 RRRDRHHL

>member
-1 MRTAT
+1 M
-6 VCSLSPVIRRHPVKT
+6 IRRHPVKT

-26 LVMVAALTLA
+26 LVMVAGLSLA
-36 YVKRTTV
+36 YVNRTTV

-69 VSAEDTPILWG
+69 VSAKDTPTLWG

-107 VSAGEAAGPDTTE
+107 VSAGEAAGPDTSE
-120 SRPQCTPLPSVA
+120 ARPSCASLPSVA
-132 GDATRGYRVIGFD
+132 GDATSGFRVIGFD
-145 ALALASREAEFRAQL
+145 DLATASREAEFRARL
-160 GLLGDSFAADKTC
+160 GMLGDSFAAAKTC

-194 YSPFQATTLV
+194 YSLFQATTLV

-215 DVGGIGSSDPN
+215 DVGSIDATDPDR
-226 PTRHLEKIN
+226 TRHIEKIN
-235 GIERRIELV
+235 GIERRLEQVI
-244 MDAMPN
+244 DAMPN
-250 GADLVVV
+250 GADLLVV

-263 QMERLRLLTA
+263 QQERLRLLTA

-278 APGLLASASTRL
+278 GPGLLASASTRL
-290 VGVAQLSDITATILQ
+290 TGVAQLSDITATILQ
-305 RGGVEPLS
+305 RGGVNPVA
-313 AIGGRALSVL
+313 AIGGRALSVS

-332 AAAKLTVLTDIDT
+332 AASKLTVLTDIDT

-351 DVVAP
+351 RIVAP
-356 FLLIWLVGTALA
+356 FLVIWLAGTALA
-368 MLVLW
+368 LLVLW
-373 LVMRRARPWNRR
+373 VVVRRARPWNRR
-385 FTRARVLRLVRL
+385 LTRARVLRMVRL
-397 VGLVSAAMPAA
+397 VGLLSAAMPAA
-408 TFLANLVPWWRWSTN
+408 TFLANLIPWWRWSTD
-423 TFVLVA
+423 TIVLAVMLFVLVFLISA
-429 LLLVLVLAIS
+429 AITLV
-439 SVLTLACLEGP
+439 CLRGP

-464 ITAGVIGIDL
+464 VTAGVIGVDL
-474 LTGSLLQI
+474 LTGSHLQI

-501 VAFALYAAAVLLLC
+501 VAFALYAAAVLMLC

-527 PRLAVFAVVV
+527 PRLAVFAMVV

-576 TSVRNV
+576 TSARNV
-582 SVVLVVAG
+582 LIVLVAAG

-626 MSRKLW
+626 MSRKFL
-632 ANISLA
+632 ANVSLA
-638 VHLPVLLVIVLV
+638 IHLPVLLVLAALLLAIVV
-650 LMVLAVMIVLHPGV
+650 VVVKRPGAF
-664 LGTEPLRRLL
+664 GTEPLKRLL
-674 EEAPLMRRGLQSVI
+674 DEAPLMHRGLWSI
-688 IMAVIGFLTND
+688 IVMAVIGFLTND

-711 TVPLVVSAVMHFLS
+711 TVPLVVSAVMHFLA
-725 IEARNAPVR
+725 IEARKAPVR
-734 RRRDRHHI
+734 RRRDRHHL

>member
-1 MRTAT
+1 
-6 VCSLSPVIRRHPVKT
+6 VIRRHPVKT

-26 LVMVAALTLA
+26 LVLVAALTLA

-107 VSAGEAAGPDTTE
+107 VSAGEAAGPDTSE
-120 SRPQCTPLPSVA
+120 ARPQCAPLPTIA
-132 GDATRGYRVIGFD
+132 GSAQAGFRVIGFD
-145 ALALASREAEFRAQL
+145 ALATASREAEFRAQL
-160 GLLGDSFAADKTC
+160 GLLGDSFAAAKTC
-173 IQAVGPGAGLAAAT
+173 IQAIGPGAGLAAAT

-194 YSPFQATTLV
+194 YSPFQATTLLA
-204 SDLAQCPVSIV
+204 DLAQCPVSIV
-215 DVGGIGSSDPN
+215 DVGGISSTDPN
-226 PTRHLEKIN
+226 PTRHLEQIN

-250 GADLVVV
+250 GADLVVA

-263 QMERLRLLTA
+263 QQERLRLLTA

-278 APGLLASASTRL
+278 APGLLASASTRM
-290 VGVAQLSDITATILQ
+290 VGIAQLSDITATVLQ
-305 RGGVEPLS
+305 RGGVEPQA
-313 AIGGRALSVL
+313 AIGGRALSVV

-356 FLLIWLVGTALA
+356 FLIIWLVGTALT

-373 LVMRRARPWNRR
+373 VILRRSRPWNRR
-385 FTRARVLRLVRL
+385 FTRARVLRMVRL
-397 VGLVSAAMPAA
+397 IGLVSAAMPAA

-423 TFVLVA
+423 TVVLVA
-429 LLLVLVLAIS
+429 VLLALVLVIS
-439 SVLTLACLEGP
+439 SVLTLACLKGP

-474 LTGSLLQI
+474 LTGSHLQI

-488 QPLVGGRFYGMGN
+488 QPLVGGRYYGMGN

-515 AALAHALVRRNA
+515 AALAHALVRRDS

-582 SVVLVVAG
+582 SIVLLVAG

-632 ANISLA
+632 ANVSLS
-638 VHLPVLLVIVLV
+638 VHLPVLLAIVV
-650 LMVLAVMIVLHPGV
+650 ALMVLFVLVVLRPGIF
-664 LGTEPLRRLL
+664 GTEPLRRLL
-674 EEAPLMRRGLQSVI
+674 EEAPLMRRGLLSVI
-688 IMAVIGFLTND
+688 VMAVIGFLTND

-725 IEARNAPVR
+725 IEARKAPVR
-734 RRRDRHHI
+734 RRRDRHHL

>member
-1 MRTAT
+1 
-6 VCSLSPVIRRHPVKT
+6 VIRRHPVKT

-43 PVPPTTQPKPGE
+43 PVPTTTQPEPGE

-132 GDATRGYRVIGFD
+132 GDATTGFRVIGFD
-145 ALALASREAEFRAQL
+145 ALAAASREAEFRAQL
-160 GLLGDSFAADKTC
+160 GLLGDSFSAAKTC

-215 DVGGIGSSDPN
+215 DVGGISSTDPD
-226 PTRHLEKIN
+226 PVRHLEKIN

-250 GADLVVV
+250 GADLVVA

-263 QMERLRLLTA
+263 QQERLRLLTA

-305 RGGVEPLS
+305 RGGVEPQA
-313 AIGGRALSVL
+313 AIGGRALSVV

-351 DVVAP
+351 DIVAP
-356 FLLIWLVGTALA
+356 FLIVWLVGTALA

-385 FTRARVLRLVRL
+385 FTRARVLRLGRL

-423 TFVLVA
+423 TAVLMA
-429 LLLVLVLAIS
+429 LLLALVLAIS
-439 SVLTLACLEGP
+439 SVLTLACLRGP

-464 ITAGVIGIDL
+464 VTAGVIGIDL
-474 LTGSLLQI
+474 LTGSHLQI

-501 VAFALYAAAVLLLC
+501 VAFALYGAAVLLLC
-515 AALAHALVRRNA
+515 AALAHALVRRDS
-527 PRLAVFAVVV
+527 PRLAVFAVVI

-582 SVVLVVAG
+582 SIVLLVAG
-590 LVVGLVCYLD
+590 LVVAVVCYLD

-632 ANISLA
+632 ANVSLA
-638 VHLPVLLVIVLV
+638 VHLPVLLLIVV
-650 LMVLAVMIVLHPGV
+650 AVMVVAVMIVLRPGI

-674 EEAPLMRRGLQSVI
+674 DEAPLMRRGLLSVI
-688 IMAVIGFLTND
+688 VMAVIGFLTND